1 MPAHLS
7 ATATGSTRRHARHF
21 ALLASVSIMALT
33 LASSPASAISVGSR
47 ASAATSAP
55 TIASDAARA
64 AAQQAQEAA
73 QRAQQS
79 LSRATQALRSMQD
92 IQAAARAAA
101 QAQQAQTSRVTDGLS
116 AGGLIVD
123 PRVAA
128 GNSGNLWV
136 NAKLPTQTTS
146 NGQTTVTVQQTA
158 QRAIATWQQFNVG
171 RNTTLYFDQ
180 SGGNS
185 ANGNSWTI
193 LNRIDATG
201 SPSQILGQIRAEGTV
216 LIINPNG
223 IIFNGTSQINVHT
236 LIASAMDLNSFT
248 GTANGAFKASGDA
261 YVPISVSGLTP
272 TAPNGTLILAP
283 SDEANANTTF
293 LSNGLFTNAAF
304 NVVYN
309 GSSITTGNTAL
320 FSAGLIPAQSNVGVQ
335 VQAGASISTDV
346 SGFDNGGFVALLGPQ
361 VSNAGTISTSA
372 GQIILAAGSSVQIAK
387 PGSNT
392 TQTSN
397 IVRTGPAISGTLLY
411 APPSVNGSSLVLNDA
426 GGVLITRRGNITL
439 NGDAVEQLGF
449 VEATTSITRAGS
461 VTIAANG
468 FAPSNQVLFGT
479 KSVTAILPEEN
490 GETIPSDPTSLAS
503 FVAPRIDVSAP
514 YVDFQSGSWVL
525 APSATMSVTG
535 PGQTSPDGSA
545 LPPVGRVLM
554 ESGSSIDLSG
564 LTATRSVSDYIYTFK
579 VTTNDVADTPL
590 ARSLVSQ
597 TVTIDLTQT
606 GTRADGE
613 TWVGSP
619 LFASSG
625 AGYLANVTQGIDQ
638 LLTKGGSLTFGSGY
652 SVGNG
657 QGTTAFV
664 DVLQA
669 QGAKID
675 VSGGVIQYTGA
686 RIATTRVIGSDG
698 RNYDISNADPF
709 LTNAIVAG
717 FKVDHPR
724 AGVDYTEYYSD
735 ALHGSSYDKPGYFNG
750 VSAGG
755 TSITAVNPVLEG
767 DLAGEIVIGANQR
780 RLAQRGTGAGGAQA
794 TPDQLPNGAALAIT
808 LVASGI
814 SPGDLHDA
822 VVLQA
827 SAPSVLAPDFSIA
840 SSLLLPTAT
849 SGTASPKTTS
859 VIAYSTD
866 KLTSFGLGS
875 ISISGA
881 DTLSIAAGASLSV
894 LDAGSIKLGSVS
906 TVDGTLTAHGG
917 SITLAGPQAAV
928 GTTALPNLVIGAH
941 ALLDVSGRWV
951 NDTGATTDGLAGAL
965 SINGGSISL
974 STYNISS
981 NDGTRD
987 LSPSIILSAGSVV
1000 DVSSGGYVSPS
1011 GTLAVGADGLPKG
1024 KGGNLSL
1031 LTYAGTWLDP
1041 TIIDP
1046 NAPRSSVPIYAP
1058 PTATNANVLMNGSIY
1073 AGGLSQGGTFAL
1085 QVPEIKVDGRATQ
1098 VTAITSG
1105 PQAGT
1110 VVLPTSF
1117 FTDSGFGSFSLTS
1130 TYGSTTVTA
1139 GTTVT
1144 LKQQNYQLTAATD
1157 LPATGARLRQFAALG
1172 YALDGLRH
1180 AVNLT
1185 LAQTGYPYGVTGDR
1199 GALSKLLIDEGARIV
1214 GDPLASISL
1223 NAGGP
1228 AVILGSITAPGGNIS
1243 ISEGGV
1249 AVLIPRQRRSAPIC
1263 LDRR

>member
-1 MPAHLS
+1 M
-7 ATATGSTRRHARHF
+7 
-21 ALLASVSIMALT
+21 
-33 LASSPASAISVGSR
+33 
-47 ASAATSAP
+47 
-55 TIASDAARA
+55 
-64 AAQQAQEAA
+64 
-73 QRAQQS
+73 
-79 LSRATQALRSMQD
+79 
-92 IQAAARAAA
+92 
-101 QAQQAQTSRVTDGLS
+101 TDGLS

-128 GNSGNLWV
+128 GNSSNLWV

-236 LIASAMDLNSFT
+236 LIASAMDMNSFT

-261 YVPISVSGLTP
+261 YVPISVSGLTQ
-272 TAPNGTLILAP
+272 TTPNGTLILAP

-293 LSNGLFTNAAF
+293 LSNGLFTNARSMSLQRQHDHHRQYGA
-304 NVVYN
+304 VLGRAHSRPEQCWCPGPGRRKHQHRRQRLRQWRLCCAV
-309 GSSITTGNTAL
+309 GA
-320 FSAGLIPAQSNVGVQ
+320 AGEQCRLDQHVGRADHPGGGFERADR
-335 VQAGASISTDV
+335 QAGVEYDVRRAISSDIGV
-346 SGFDNGGFVALLGPQ
+346 LADQRNAALCAAVRERWFARAQRRRRG
-361 VSNAGTISTSA
+361 AD
-372 GQIILAAGSSVQIAK
+372 LAARQYHTERRCGRTARACGSDDQHY
-387 PGSNT
+387 PG
-392 TQTSN
+392 
-397 IVRTGPAISGTLLY
+397 RF
-411 APPSVNGSSLVLNDA
+411 DHH
-426 GGVLITRRGNITL
+426 RGER
-439 NGDAVEQLGF
+439 DRAEQ
-449 VEATTSITRAGS
+449 
-461 VTIAANG
+461 
-468 FAPSNQVLFGT
+468 PVLFGT

-535 PGQTSPDGSA
+535 PGQTSPDGST
-545 LPPVGRVLM
+545 LPPIGRVLM

-590 ARSLVSQ
+590 ARNLVGQ

-638 LLTKGGSLTFGSGY
+638 LLTKGGSLTFGSGT

-669 QGAKID
+669 QGAKIN
-675 VSGGVIQYTGA
+675 VSGGLIQYTGA

-724 AGVDYTEYYSD
+724 AGAEYTEYYSD

-750 VSAGG
+750 ISAGG

-794 TPDQLPNGAALAIT
+794 TPDQLP
-808 LVASGI
+808 
-814 SPGDLHDA
+814 
-822 VVLQA
+822 Q
-827 SAPSVLAPDFSIA
+827 
-840 SSLLLPTAT
+840 
-849 SGTASPKTTS
+849 
-859 VIAYSTD
+859 
-866 KLTSFGLGS
+866 GS
-875 ISISGA
+875 RA
-881 DTLSIAAGASLSV
+881 FD
-894 LDAGSIKLGSVS
+894 
-906 TVDGTLTAHGG
+906 
-917 SITLAGPQAAV
+917 LAGRQWHFP
-928 GTTALPNLVIGAH
+928 
-941 ALLDVSGRWV
+941 GR
-951 NDTGATTDGLAGAL
+951 
-965 SINGGSISL
+965 
-974 STYNISS
+974 
-981 NDGTRD
+981 
-987 LSPSIILSAGSVV
+987 
-1000 DVSSGGYVSPS
+1000 
-1011 GTLAVGADGLPKG
+1011 
-1024 KGGNLSL
+1024 
-1031 LTYAGTWLDP
+1031 
-1041 TIIDP
+1041 
-1046 NAPRSSVPIYAP
+1046 
-1058 PTATNANVLMNGSIY
+1058 
-1073 AGGLSQGGTFAL
+1073 
-1085 QVPEIKVDGRATQ
+1085 
-1098 VTAITSG
+1098 
-1105 PQAGT
+1105 
-1110 VVLPTSF
+1110 
-1117 FTDSGFGSFSLTS
+1117 
-1130 TYGSTTVTA
+1130 
-1139 GTTVT
+1139 
-1144 LKQQNYQLTAATD
+1144 
-1157 LPATGARLRQFAALG
+1157 PA
-1172 YALDGLRH
+1172 
-1180 AVNLT
+1180 
-1185 LAQTGYPYGVTGDR
+1185 
-1199 GALSKLLIDEGARIV
+1199 
-1214 GDPLASISL
+1214 
-1223 NAGGP
+1223 
-1228 AVILGSITAPGGNIS
+1228 
-1243 ISEGGV
+1243 
-1249 AVLIPRQRRSAPIC
+1249 
-1263 LDRR
+1263 